1 MQARIIEASREMVG
15 STLMYN
21 PEGMMQI
28 GEDFANLPEVFQNL
42 AKSIQH
48 MTRQVQEGDT
58 PMDPAIVDM
67 VKAIHAGILK
77 IAHEAEDLK
86 PMFENYHADDIKR
99 IRQPRQNEQFW
110 DVANNR
116 DYYGRG

>member
-15 STLMYN
+15 SALMYD

-28 GEDFANLPEVFQNL
+28 GQDMASLPEFLQNL
-42 AKSIQH
+42 AKSIQA
-48 MTRQVQEGDT
+48 MTRQVQAGDT

-77 IAHEAEDLK
+77 VAHEAEDLK

-99 IRQPRQNEQFW
+99 
-110 DVANNR
+110 
-116 DYYGRG
+116 

>member
-15 STLMYN
+15 SSMLYS

-28 GEDFANLPEVFQNL
+28 GSDFAQMPEFIGNL
-42 AKSIQH
+42 AKAIQL

-58 PMDPAIVDM
+58 PMAPAIVDM
-67 VKAIHAGILK
+67 VKALHAEILK
-77 IAHEAEDLK
+77 AAHQAEDLK
-86 PMFENYHADDIKR
+86 PMFENFHADDIKR
-99 IRQPRQNEQFW
+99 IRQPRQNEHLW

>member
-1 MQARIIEASREMVG
+1 MTARIIEASRELVG
-15 STLMYN
+15 SALMYN
-21 PEGMMQI
+21 PEGMMEI
-28 GEDFANLPEVFQNL
+28 GNDFASLPEFLQNL

-67 VKAIHAGILK
+67 VKTIHAGIIK
-77 IAHEAEDLK
+77 VAQSAEDLK
-86 PMFENYHADDIKR
+86 PAFENYHADDIKR
-99 IRQPRQNEQFW
+99 IRQPRRNEQMW

-116 DYYGRG
+116 DHFGR

>member
-15 STLMYN
+15 SSLMYN

-42 AKSIQH
+42 AKSLYE

-67 VKAIHAGILK
+67 VRTVHAEILK
-77 IAHEAEDLK
+77 VAQSAEDLR
-86 PMFENYHADDIKR
+86 PMFENLHADDIKR
-99 IRQPRQNEQFW
+99 IRQPRRNEHYW

-116 DYYGRG
+116 DYLGRG

>member
-15 STLMYN
+15 SALMYN

-28 GEDFANLPEVFQNL
+28 GQDMASLPEFLQNL
-42 AKSIQH
+42 AKSIQA

-67 VKAIHAGILK
+67 VKVIHAGILK
-77 IAHEAEDLK
+77 VAHEAEDLK

-99 IRQPRQNEQFW
+99 IRQPRRNEQLW
-110 DVANNR
+110 DVDRNR
-116 DYYGRG
+116 DYYGR